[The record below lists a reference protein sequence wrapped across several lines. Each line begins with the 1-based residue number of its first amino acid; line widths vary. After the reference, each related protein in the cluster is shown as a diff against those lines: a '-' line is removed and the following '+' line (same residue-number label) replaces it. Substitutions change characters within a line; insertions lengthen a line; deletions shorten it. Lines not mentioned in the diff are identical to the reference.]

1 MQPNKVAAAKSV
13 TAERAGFAGFAVLS
27 IIGLLSIIRTKK
39 NGSWLPNSKSA
50 FGELVAG
57 NRAAARLTV

>member
-1 MQPNKVAAAKSV
+1 MDTCGDTMQPNKVAAAKSV

-39 NGSWLPNSKSA
+39 NGSWLPNSK
-50 FGELVAG
+50 
-57 NRAAARLTV
+57 